1 MTTYKDS
8 IRELA
13 ELIDG
18 LPFNKEELAPDI
30 LSRHHSLLSTLAG
43 MDGVSIALYDL
54 ALRRYLFLRT
64 VFRHIL
70 DLPENAP
77 ENGDLSFFQALIH
90 EDDRSPY
97 FDTSLQVMRFILS
110 RPPEDRQDYRTYID
124 FRISRHDGSWL
135 RLAQQNSILELDRQ
149 GLPRLVLTLVE
160 PSPLKDCTVPLRRSV
175 KKKSTGDFVLFPDT
189 ERLIDATLSSRELEI
204 LGLVAKG
211 YTSPDIAGMLS
222 LSIHTVNTHRKNIL
236 EKLQAGNASDAVRYA
251 SDNGLI

>member
-1 MTTYKDS
+1 MAEYRES

-18 LPFNKEELAPDI
+18 LPFKKGEIDQDI
-30 LSRHHSLLSTLAG
+30 LSRHQALLATLAG

-54 ALRRYLFLRT
+54 AQRRYLFLRT

-70 DLPENAP
+70 DLPESAP

-90 EDDRSPY
+90 EDDRAPY
-97 FDTSLQVMRFILS
+97 FETSLKVMRFLLS
-110 RPPEDRQDYRTYID
+110 RPPEERRDYRTYID
-124 FRISRHDGSWL
+124 FRISRNDGNWL
-135 RLAQQNSILELDRQ
+135 RLAQQNSILELDKQ
-149 GLPRLVLTLVE
+149 GLPRLVLTLLE

-175 KKKSTGDFVLFPDT
+175 KKKSTGEFVLFPDS

-211 YTSPDIAGMLS
+211 YTSPDIARTLS
-222 LSIHTVNTHRKNIL
+222 LSVHTVNTHRRNIL